1 VSRFDFVLREVFR
14 SVCRHGLMT
23 VASVSTS
30 AAALTV
36 LGFVYVGAQAVNQ
49 LSARVLDKFE
59 AAAFTSKSVT
69 ANQLLRLRSEI
80 QSMPE
85 VKSVTVVT
93 RDEAWERQKRNYSHI
108 PYLSKMKNPLTDEI
122 WVRVKQPE
130 QIEIV
135 AKRLRSLPGIESVSV
150 PSGVLDRA
158 IRVARLIRTVGIVMC
173 AALMGATSLI
183 TSNSIRLSVFA
194 RRREIRIM
202 QLVGATDGFI
212 KMPFILEGA
221 LHGLL
226 GAAVACILLGFGL
239 NQTFAAVRQTAPFLQ
254 LPVSSLSLTNVYLG
268 LVVVGAGVGASASA
282 VSVGRFL
289 RA

>member
-1 VSRFDFVLREVFR
+1 MSRFDFVLREAFR
-14 SVCRHGLMT
+14 SIYRHGLMT
-23 VASVSTS
+23 AASVSTS

-36 LGFVYVGAQAVNQ
+36 LGFVYVGAQALNQ

-69 ANQLLRLRSEI
+69 ADQLLRLRSEI

-93 RDEAWERQKRNYSHI
+93 REEAWERQKRSYSHI
-108 PYLSKMKNPLTDEI
+108 PYLSNMKNPLTDEI

-130 QIEIV
+130 QIKTV
-135 AKRLRSLPGIESVSV
+135 ARRLGSLPGIESVSV

-158 IRVARLIRTVGIVMC
+158 IRVARLIKTVGIVIC

-212 KMPFILEGA
+212 RMPFILEGA

-226 GAAVACILLGFGL
+226 GAAVACALLGFGV
-239 NQTFAAVRQTAPFLQ
+239 NQTFAVVRQTAPFLQ

-268 LVVVGAGVGASASA
+268 LVVIGAGVGASASA
-282 VSVGRFL
+282 MSVGRFL